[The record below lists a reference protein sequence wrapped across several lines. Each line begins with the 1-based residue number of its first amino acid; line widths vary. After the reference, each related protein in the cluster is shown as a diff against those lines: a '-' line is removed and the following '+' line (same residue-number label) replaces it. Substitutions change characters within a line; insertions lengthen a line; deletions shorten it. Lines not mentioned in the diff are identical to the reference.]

1 LISRLLVTELVKV
14 VMKTFDHF
22 RRRTLLKASIAYLFQ
37 AALVAPW
44 VITTKK
50 SLAQTMRPT
59 PGCGPQTRPQMEGP
73 FFTPLSPE
81 RTSLIESGMS
91 APRMVLAGQVVDL
104 SCKPVAGA
112 LLDFW
117 QCDDRGHYDNQE
129 YRLRGHQY
137 TNRQGEFRLTTLV
150 PGEYPGRTPH
160 IHVKVQRESGPVL
173 TTQLYLPDHSRNARD
188 FLFQPSLSMA
198 RRGSDLHFV
207 FVVA

>member
-1 LISRLLVTELVKV
+1 MTPSPHTP
-14 VMKTFDHF
+14 
-22 RRRTLLKASIAYLFQ
+22 RRTLLKASAACLVQ
-37 AALVAPW
+37 VALVAPW

-50 SLAQTMRPT
+50 SLAQTPRPT
-59 PGCGPQTRPQMEGP
+59 AGCGPQTRPQMEGP

-81 RTSLIESGMS
+81 RSSLIESGMS
-91 APRMVLAGQVVDL
+91 ASRMVLAGQVVDL

-117 QCDDRGHYDNQE
+117 QCDDRGHYDNQG

-160 IHVKVQRESGPVL
+160 IHVKVQRENGPVL
-173 TTQLYLPDHSRNARD
+173 TTQLYLPDHPRNALD
-188 FLFQPSLSMA
+188 FLFQPSLSMG
-198 RRGSDLHFV
+198 RRGSEFHFV
-207 FVVA
+207 FVVG

>member
-1 LISRLLVTELVKV
+1 
-14 VMKTFDHF
+14 MKTFDHF
-22 RRRTLLKASIAYLFQ
+22 RRRTLLKASTAYLVQ
-37 AALVAPW
+37 SALVAPW

-50 SLAQTMRPT
+50 SLAQTPRPT

-117 QCDDRGHYDNQE
+117 QCDDRGHYDNQG

-160 IHVKVQRESGPVL
+160 IHVKVQRENGPVL